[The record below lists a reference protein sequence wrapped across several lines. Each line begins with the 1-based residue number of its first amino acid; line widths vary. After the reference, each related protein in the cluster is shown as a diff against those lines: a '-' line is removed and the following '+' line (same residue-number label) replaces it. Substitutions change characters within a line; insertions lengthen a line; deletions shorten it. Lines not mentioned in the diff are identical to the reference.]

1 VPRAKAEEQSRKKMG
16 LQLVRAFSNPLYPA
30 HPGSCHLRNKKT
42 AGLPAAVFP
51 GCFLLISRSAGLA
64 VQEHTFSS

>member
-1 VPRAKAEEQSRKKMG
+1 MVFNLVFSVLCNLKMRGVTTRQSLFG
-16 LQLVRAFSNPLYPA
+16 
-30 HPGSCHLRNKKT
+30 PGSFHQKNKKT

-51 GCFLLISRSAGLA
+51 DCFLLISRSAGLA